1 MAQVNLDRVQAFM
14 KEQNISEPA
23 LAKNMDISYSYLFR
37 VLRGKRQA
45 GGKFINGL
53 ISIGM
58 KPEEIFLPTLLPNG
72 NTKEEGKPDGAA

>member
-1 MAQVNLDRVQAFM
+1 MAQVNLDRVQTFM
-14 KEQNISEPA
+14 RERNISEPA
-23 LAKNMDISYSYLFR
+23 LAKSMEISYSYLFR

-58 KPEEIFLPTLLPNG
+58 KPEEIFLPQALPKG
-72 NTKEEGKPDGAA
+72 NSEKGES